1 MRIAYVEDNA
11 TNLMLVQRVANMNAH
26 EVVNYTEGEVALKE
40 LSHEKFDLILMDV
53 ELAGEMSGL
62 QVTRSL
68 RARGLTT
75 PIIAV
80 TAYAMM
86 GDREKC
92 LEAGCNDYLPKPLPI
107 AEFLMML
114 SKYDAQIQAAKDAE
128 AAAPKV
134 AAAVAPAAPA
144 ISIVQP
150 HHDPIQA
157 NAAALPIEKNQK
169 PLPEPPS
176 PVNPAAGAPSVRA
189 HGTGPLQPVP
199 APKVDE
205 KLKTAETAAVPA
217 STPPVAKPEEPAA
230 MRMNPT
236 DTLPIKPEISK
247 PAEPVATTAN
257 PVDTLPVKPAGL
269 NAALPAIP
277 EAKPAE
283 TPAVKPE
290 EPTATVPVAPAVPAS
305 SVQPAA
311 AASDAKPAD
320 SVGPK
325 HEDAKPAITVETAAQ
340 VAPAAVQHA
349 TTDAKPAEMPAAKPE
364 EAKPPEADG
373 KSETKTDSAIAA
385 AVSKDK

>member
-11 TNLMLVQRVANMNAH
+11 TNLMLVQRVANMNSH

-114 SKYDAQIQAAKDAE
+114 SKYDAQIQVAKDAE
-128 AAAPKV
+128 TAAPK
-134 AAAVAPAAPA
+134 AVPAPAAPAPA

-157 NAAALPIEKNQK
+157 NASALPIEKDAK
-169 PLPEPPS
+169 PLPEPPP

-189 HGTGPLQPVP
+189 HGTGPLQPAS

-205 KLKTAETAAVPA
+205 KLKTAEVAAASAATPTPPA
-217 STPPVAKPEEPAA
+217 TPPVAKPEEAKPAA
-230 MRMNPT
+230 PMSVNPA
-236 DTLPIKPEISK
+236 DTLPIKPEVPK
-247 PAEPVATTAN
+247 PVEPVVADAN
-257 PVDTLPVKPAGL
+257 PVDTLPLRPEAMKAATPAVPVQPADVKPEEPAAAPVAPATPAPAQPPATSDVKPGEPVAKHEESKPAITVEAATVKPA
-269 NAALPAIP
+269 
-277 EAKPAE
+277 E
-283 TPAVKPE
+283 AVKPE
-290 EPTATVPVAPAVPAS
+290 EP
-305 SVQPAA
+305 
-311 AASDAKPAD
+311 
-320 SVGPK
+320 
-325 HEDAKPAITVETAAQ
+325 
-340 VAPAAVQHA
+340 
-349 TTDAKPAEMPAAKPE
+349 KPAET
-364 EAKPPEADG
+364 DG
-373 KSETKTDSAIAA
+373 KSEPKTDSAIAA
-385 AVSKDK
+385 TVTKDK